1 MHAGPVGPLPRQ
13 LDIRRLAA
21 AETSVEAVEPLTSF
35 PRLTAQL
42 LDPEGEV
49 AIVLHF
55 SSDEQ
60 RRWIIRGQVKA
71 ELAIPCQRCLQPMP
85 LEIDA
90 HFAVGVVED
99 DEAARQLP
107 GELEP
112 YIAGQGMWDLRDL
125 VEDELL
131 LNLPYT
137 SYHDEEE
144 CAGLAR
150 YSTGQVEE
158 EDSPRRKDN
167 PFQQLEQLKLGKTR
181 RDND

>member
-1 MHAGPVGPLPRQ
+1 MSMHAGPVGPLPRQ

-90 HFAVGVVED
+90 HFAD
-99 DEAARQLP
+99 RKST
-107 GELEP
+107 
-112 YIAGQGMWDLRDL
+112 R
-125 VEDELL
+125 
-131 LNLPYT
+131 LNSSHVAI
-137 SYHDEEE
+137 SYAVF
-144 CAGLAR
+144 CL
-150 YSTGQVEE
+150 T
-158 EDSPRRKDN
+158 K
-167 PFQQLEQLKLGKTR
+167 KKT
-181 RDND
+181 